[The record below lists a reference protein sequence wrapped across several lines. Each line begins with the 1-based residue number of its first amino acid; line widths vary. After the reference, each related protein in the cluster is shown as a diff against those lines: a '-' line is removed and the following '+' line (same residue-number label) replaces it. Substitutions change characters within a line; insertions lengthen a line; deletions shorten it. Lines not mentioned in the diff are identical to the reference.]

1 MEESQMSKRL
11 TFKSAL
17 SFIVILFTA
26 FFLVGCGDTDQEL
39 VDAALSDVALVFATG
54 DSATSVTQN
63 LSLPT
68 AVGETI
74 TISWSSDKTAVISNA
89 GVVVRPA
96 VGQPDATVVL
106 TGTLTM
112 GEATATKA
120 FTLVVKAMVLTDQQ
134 TVDAA
139 VPNVAITYATGD
151 SATLVN
157 EDVVLPTAVG
167 TVVVAWSSDTP
178 AVISN
183 AGVVVRPA
191 KGEADATVVLTA
203 TLTKG
208 TATAT
213 KTFTLVVHALQYTD
227 QELVDMAVTALM
239 VGYAVGDTVDT
250 VTADVTLAATS
261 NTATVA
267 WASDTPAVISNAGV
281 VVRPAKGEADVV
293 VILTATLTI
302 GAVEE
307 TKTFT
312 LTVLAIPYTEEDAT
326 AALDISGTD
335 LVYNAETS
343 RYTTTSDITL
353 PETSLEFDIVW
364 TSGNETFIGA
374 NGVVVRPAYGE
385 TDSTVILTAT
395 IGEETKEFIVTV
407 LAITVKPAALKLAD
421 AATILL
427 LSGGIEAGV
436 VTGKLELATTVGTEG
451 VTVAWASSDTTV
463 ITSTGSVYR
472 PELGEENA
480 NVTLT
485 ATLSVDDESTTKVF
499 NVIVT
504 ARTVAAEFSGTIA
517 EVMAQAKDTYVRV
530 VGVTI
535 FGEALDGFY
544 IADATGTAFIYGAAI
559 PTDFDFG
566 SVVDI
571 EGFIDIY
578 YLAMQIS
585 GTDAEPIYVLPS
597 DAAVTEVAY
606 PETAIDSI
614 TSMALPAVGTEFN
627 MMPVTVTAR
636 VLVTGTG
643 NYDVFLVPVDHR
655 GDLDKDTALMIYYKS
670 NIAALRPLDGQKVQ
684 IEIVVSTYRTN
695 DLVWTFVFLQE
706 AEDITIIPN
715 TDLEWIEIAQGS
727 LAYEFE
733 KEYVLTETFELPT
746 DIEGVAISWVS
757 DNELFDVTTG
767 VLAMPLTGQED
778 VTLTATL
785 TKGDATGE
793 FTATFK
799 AGDKPVQT
807 IAEALAVS
815 TGDLVHVVGVVTAN
829 QYYRIFFIQDDTG
842 GIAIYTSDADLITFL
857 TTNYGKE
864 VDIVGTRA
872 ANYGLNE
879 ISYTQIYSLVGD
891 ATMPIAVNID
901 SFELDATA
909 LAPYQ
914 GQLVELTGLAVLE
927 IDEDKYGNISV
938 TLYDANANEEIIL
951 KWDSRFTLTTEAA
964 AVLDSIAVNDVI
976 DIVNPLAWDGGPR
989 LFFTDSTTITKQDL
1003 SDAERV
1009 ALAKSTAVGY
1019 FEDEYNVIT
1028 TLVPFTSLFGATIAY
1043 DTASEYFDVTT
1054 GEVTLPTMGRETVS
1068 ITATI
1073 SFGTETD
1080 TATIEFIVG
1089 PYLISDVKA
1098 GVDDDEFRIQGI
1110 VISSPYNATYF
1121 IQDESGALAIYTYD
1135 TALQALLVLGD
1146 LVEIT
1151 GVRDSF
1157 GGLIEF
1163 APSTVVV
1170 LDNDVTLPD
1179 AVNVDSLDLDDEA
1192 LLPYQSQVV
1201 VMTQMVVN
1209 SIATGYNNYSV
1220 ILYNAIADDTIELR
1234 YDTRLTIS
1242 TTALDVLHGLVV
1254 GDIVDVTSV
1263 LSWYFTGPQYIYTES
1278 TIVVDTPVPSAE
1290 ALAAVD
1296 KMKADADAAEL
1307 TIVAKVEE
1315 ATTLDLDVLGTNG
1328 STIVWTSTDDL
1339 VIDPDTGIVVLPA
1352 EGQVTITLTA
1362 TVTLN
1367 LAETVVTFD
1376 VLVGVPSAPV
1386 VQTLDLY
1393 FSEYIEG
1400 SSYNKAIEIYNP
1412 TNATIDLTTY
1422 TVELYSNGSAT
1433 VGFTETLTGTL
1444 NAGQTLVLVYASATA
1459 AFKVGNYVESAVTN
1473 FNGDD
1478 TILLKNDGA
1487 IIDSFGQ
1494 NGFDPGTSWTVG
1506 GVSTAN
1512 MTLIR
1517 KAAVKYGDLDSTN
1530 VFDPSAEWVAFE
1542 QDTTTYLGYHA
1553 PDLFISEYIE
1563 GSSSN
1568 KALEIYNPTVETI
1581 DLSTYVIE
1589 QYKGTLVADYTLSLT
1604 GTLAPGAVYVIA
1616 ADQASTTVLDLADL
1630 ELSYPS
1636 IVHFTGD
1643 DTIVLKNA
1651 TTIIDCIGQI
1661 GFDPGTA
1668 WGVSTVS
1675 YTAEMTLVRN
1685 VDIMRGYTDALAVYD
1700 PTLEWTFYP
1709 QDTFTYLG
1717 SHTVS

>member
-1 MEESQMSKRL
+1 MSKRL

-733 KEYVLTETFELPT
+733 KEYVLTKHSNCL
-746 DIEGVAISWVS
+746 
-757 DNELFDVTTG
+757 
-767 VLAMPLTGQED
+767 Q
-778 VTLTATL
+778 
-785 TKGDATGE
+785 
-793 FTATFK
+793 
-799 AGDKPVQT
+799 
-807 IAEALAVS
+807 
-815 TGDLVHVVGVVTAN
+815 
-829 QYYRIFFIQDDTG
+829 
-842 GIAIYTSDADLITFL
+842 
-857 TTNYGKE
+857 
-864 VDIVGTRA
+864 
-872 ANYGLNE
+872 
-879 ISYTQIYSLVGD
+879 
-891 ATMPIAVNID
+891 
-901 SFELDATA
+901 
-909 LAPYQ
+909 
-914 GQLVELTGLAVLE
+914 
-927 IDEDKYGNISV
+927 
-938 TLYDANANEEIIL
+938 IL
-951 KWDSRFTLTTEAA
+951 KA
-964 AVLDSIAVNDVI
+964 
-976 DIVNPLAWDGGPR
+976 
-989 LFFTDSTTITKQDL
+989 
-1003 SDAERV
+1003 
-1009 ALAKSTAVGY
+1009 
-1019 FEDEYNVIT
+1019 
-1028 TLVPFTSLFGATIAY
+1028 
-1043 DTASEYFDVTT
+1043 
-1054 GEVTLPTMGRETVS
+1054 
-1068 ITATI
+1068 
-1073 SFGTETD
+1073 
-1080 TATIEFIVG
+1080 
-1089 PYLISDVKA
+1089 
-1098 GVDDDEFRIQGI
+1098 
-1110 VISSPYNATYF
+1110 
-1121 IQDESGALAIYTYD
+1121 
-1135 TALQALLVLGD
+1135 
-1146 LVEIT
+1146 
-1151 GVRDSF
+1151 
-1157 GGLIEF
+1157 
-1163 APSTVVV
+1163 
-1170 LDNDVTLPD
+1170 
-1179 AVNVDSLDLDDEA
+1179 
-1192 LLPYQSQVV
+1192 
-1201 VMTQMVVN
+1201 
-1209 SIATGYNNYSV
+1209 
-1220 ILYNAIADDTIELR
+1220 
-1234 YDTRLTIS
+1234 
-1242 TTALDVLHGLVV
+1242 
-1254 GDIVDVTSV
+1254 
-1263 LSWYFTGPQYIYTES
+1263 
-1278 TIVVDTPVPSAE
+1278 
-1290 ALAAVD
+1290 
-1296 KMKADADAAEL
+1296 
-1307 TIVAKVEE
+1307 
-1315 ATTLDLDVLGTNG
+1315 
-1328 STIVWTSTDDL
+1328 
-1339 VIDPDTGIVVLPA
+1339 
-1352 EGQVTITLTA
+1352 
-1362 TVTLN
+1362 
-1367 LAETVVTFD
+1367 
-1376 VLVGVPSAPV
+1376 
-1386 VQTLDLY
+1386 
-1393 FSEYIEG
+1393 
-1400 SSYNKAIEIYNP
+1400 
-1412 TNATIDLTTY
+1412 
-1422 TVELYSNGSAT
+1422 
-1433 VGFTETLTGTL
+1433 
-1444 NAGQTLVLVYASATA
+1444 
-1459 AFKVGNYVESAVTN
+1459 
-1473 FNGDD
+1473 
-1478 TILLKNDGA
+1478 
-1487 IIDSFGQ
+1487 
-1494 NGFDPGTSWTVG
+1494 
-1506 GVSTAN
+1506 
-1512 MTLIR
+1512 
-1517 KAAVKYGDLDSTN
+1517 
-1530 VFDPSAEWVAFE
+1530 
-1542 QDTTTYLGYHA
+1542 
-1553 PDLFISEYIE
+1553 
-1563 GSSSN
+1563 
-1568 KALEIYNPTVETI
+1568 
-1581 DLSTYVIE
+1581 
-1589 QYKGTLVADYTLSLT
+1589 
-1604 GTLAPGAVYVIA
+1604 
-1616 ADQASTTVLDLADL
+1616 
-1630 ELSYPS
+1630 
-1636 IVHFTGD
+1636 
-1643 DTIVLKNA
+1643 
-1651 TTIIDCIGQI
+1651 
-1661 GFDPGTA
+1661 
-1668 WGVSTVS
+1668 
-1675 YTAEMTLVRN
+1675 
-1685 VDIMRGYTDALAVYD
+1685 
-1700 PTLEWTFYP
+1700 
-1709 QDTFTYLG
+1709 
-1717 SHTVS
+1717 